1 MKHFDER
8 DTMFSRLGLIPGTKK
23 YRDYYAAHPEWQ
35 AEDDRV
41 RESTCKT
48 MARIFRIEQGQ
59 MKSKSWRV
67 AAVLGIINTVFGITG
82 RKMPLDPDRMLT
94 LGAVSDEKDPDGRA
108 MVKPAARM
116 ANLIQAAADKQ
127 KPARRKTALDPCE
140 MSSQIKTL
148 ALGFGGDAAGIVKLK
163 RHHHYTHRGDMF
175 GMGAGYGKP
184 IRLSYTHAVVIACA
198 LDQDMVNRAPAKE
211 TQIAAVLGYAASTAA
226 SAQLALYIKSLGYE
240 ARTDNVIEY
249 LSPLVP
255 LAAEAGI
262 GQIGR
267 CNMVVHPR
275 FGNRLKL
282 AAVLTNLP
290 LVHDGPVD
298 FGLVDF
304 CRTCK
309 KCAAHC
315 PAEAISFD
323 DPQMINGLWQWPH
336 QAIRCMEM
344 WMTVGTGIC
353 MAACPFSQG
362 AGAHWADK
370 IKGDK
375 NPGDLKKL

>member
-1 MKHFDER
+1 
-8 DTMFSRLGLIPGTKK
+8 MFSRLGLVEGTKK

-41 RESTCKT
+41 RESTRKT
-48 MARIFRIEQGQ
+48 MARIFRIEPEQL
-59 MKSKSWRV
+59 KSKSRRV
-67 AAVLGIINTVFGITG
+67 AAVLRIINTFFGITG
-82 RKMPLDPDRMLT
+82 RKMPMDPDRMLT
-94 LGAVSDEKDPDGRA
+94 LGAVHEEDLDGRS

-116 ANLIQAAADKQ
+116 ANLIQAEADKQ
-127 KPARRKTALDPCE
+127 KPARRRIYADPQQASALVK
-140 MSSQIKTL
+140 SL
-148 ALGFGGDAAGIVKLK
+148 ALNFGGDAAGIVKLK
-163 RHHHYTHRGDMF
+163 SHHHYTHRGDMF
-175 GMGAGYGKP
+175 GMGAGYGTP
-184 IRLSYTHAVVIACA
+184 LRLSYEYAVVIACA
-198 LDQDMVNRAPAKE
+198 LDQDMVNRAPGKE
-211 TQIAAVLGYAASTAA
+211 TQIAAMLGYAGSTAA

-249 LSPLVP
+249 LSPLAP

-267 CNMVVHPR
+267 CNMVVHPLY
-275 FGNRLKL
+275 GNRLKI

-290 LVHDGPVD
+290 LVEDGSMD

-309 KCAAHC
+309 RCAANC
-315 PAEAISFD
+315 PAGAISFD

-336 QAIRCMEM
+336 KATRCMEM

-353 MAACPFSQG
+353 MASCPFSQG
-362 AGAHWADK
+362 AGPHLTDK
-370 IKGDK
+370 TKEEESR
-375 NPGDLKKL
+375 NT